1 MTKVGVIPAAMGL
14 QSIIK
19 EKAHKNNDSC
29 IRFLRKKQQDDVIK
43 HDQDR
48 LHRRGRGAL
57 CEEATFALNFER

>member
-19 EKAHKNNDSC
+19 EKTNKNNDSF

-48 LHRRGRGAL
+48 LHPRGRGDL
-57 CEEATFALNFER
+57 SEEATFALNFEG